1 MNIQQLIKDL
11 CPKGLERH
19 ALGEVGYFFGGV
31 TGKSKKDFENGNSK
45 FITYMNVFSNPKLK
59 IDVKETVFINEGE
72 KQNTLQYGDVL
83 FTTSSETAEESGMSS
98 VLITET
104 NEKLYLNSF
113 CFGFRFNS
121 LENINPNFYSY
132 IFRSEDLRKQI
143 VKCANG
149 VTRFNISKERFAK
162 ITIPIPPISIQ
173 NRIVEILDHFTD
185 LISNLN
191 SELDLR
197 RKQLEHYL
205 DVYYGENE
213 EDMNKIAKAKGIEI
227 KQLLDLGTL
236 TRGRRFV
243 RDDIRTEG
251 VPCIHYGD
259 MYTTYGVAE
268 NTTITFLDEDKANK
282 LRFAEPNDVVIVGAG
297 ENDWD
302 IGVGLAWLGSEK
314 VVVHDACYIYKH
326 SMDPKFVAYYLRSN
340 NYHLQIRKWVSSG
353 KISAISDR
361 DLGKA
366 KLPHYPIDTQKTIVS
381 ALDKFTAL
389 ISNIEEEIKL
399 RQKQYEY
406 YREQL
411 LTF

>member
-11 CPKGLERH
+11 CPKGLEWH

-45 FITYMNVFSNPKLK
+45 FITYMNVFSNPKLN

-83 FTTSSETAEESGMSS
+83 FTTSSETVEESGMSS
-98 VLITET
+98 VLVTET

-113 CFGFRFNS
+113 CFGFRFNN

-191 SELDLR
+191 TELDLR
-197 RKQLEHYL
+197 RKQLEHYREKML
-205 DVYYGENE
+205 AFGE
-213 EDMNKIAKAKGIEI
+213 GIEW
-227 KQLLDLGTL
+227 KTLGEVCVMQ
-236 TRGRRFV
+236 RGNNVQKSDF
-243 RDDIRTEG
+243 TENG
-251 VPCIHYGD
+251 VGCIHYGQI
-259 MYTTYGVAE
+259 YTHYGLSATTTNKYVPKEVAA
-268 NTTITFLDEDKANK
+268 KAPK
-282 LRFAEPNDVVIVGAG
+282 AHKNDVVITITS
-297 ENDWD
+297 ENVEDLCKP
-302 IGVGLAWLGSEK
+302 VAWLGNE
-314 VVVHDACYIYKH
+314 D
-326 SMDPKFVAYYLRSN
+326 VA
-340 NYHLQIRKWVSSG
+340 VSSHALIL
-353 KISAISDR
+353 KHQQDAKFMAFLLISDNVR
-361 DLGKA
+361 KQKATYAHSGKVTEIIPEHVGRI
-366 KLPHYPIDTQKTIVS
+366 KIPLPPINVQQNIV
-381 ALDKFTAL
+381 ATLDKFTTL
-389 ISNIEEEIKL
+389 IDNIEQEITL
-399 RQKQYEY
+399 RKKQYDY